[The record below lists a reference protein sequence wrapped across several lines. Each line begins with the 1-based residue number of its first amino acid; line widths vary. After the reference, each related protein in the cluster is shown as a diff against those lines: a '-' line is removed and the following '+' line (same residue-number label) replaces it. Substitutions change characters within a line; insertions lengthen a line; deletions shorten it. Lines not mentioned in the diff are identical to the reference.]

1 MTGALLFLLS
11 CLLPAWQS
19 RIPEFYKPKDEKL
32 PAEVGPQPIPFSHKQ
47 HVEAGLQCKDC
58 HAGAAKKER
67 AGLPQL
73 ENCMLCHR
81 AIAKESPPVQ
91 RLAELH
97 QQGTKV
103 KWVRVYQVPDFV
115 FFSHARHLKAGE
127 ECRTCHGPVA
137 RREVLSKEVSTG
149 MVRCMNCH
157 AERDVSND
165 CVFCHQ
171 LGH

>member
-1 MTGALLFLLS
+1 MTGALFFLLS

-47 HVEAGLQCKDC
+47 HAEAGLQCKDC

-67 AGLPQL
+67 AGLPRL
-73 ENCMLCHR
+73 EKCMLCHTT
-81 AIAKESPPVQ
+81 IAAERPAVQ
-91 RLAELH
+91 RVAEFH

-103 KWVRVYQVPDFV
+103 EWVRVYQVPDFV

-127 ECRTCHGPVA
+127 ECRTCHGPVEK
-137 RREVLSKEVSTG
+137 RDVLAKEVSTS
-149 MVRCMNCH
+149 MIACMNCH
-157 AERDVSND
+157 QERQAPNS